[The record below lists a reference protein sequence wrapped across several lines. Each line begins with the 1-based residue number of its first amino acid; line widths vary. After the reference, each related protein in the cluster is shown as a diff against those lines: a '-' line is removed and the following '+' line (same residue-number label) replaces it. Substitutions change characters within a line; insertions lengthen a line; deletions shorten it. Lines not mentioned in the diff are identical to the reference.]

1 MVQTFL
7 TPEVLK
13 QLNHAADEYVYA
25 HKELDSEEDVL
36 GGVFLAGAICGYLA
50 KCKELIGSRINEIN
64 KSSGKGYLA

>member
-7 TPEVLK
+7 TPEVLE
-13 QLNHAADEYVYA
+13 QLNQAADEYAYA

-36 GGVFLAGAICGYLA
+36 GGVFIAGAICGYLK
-50 KCKELIGSRINEIN
+50 KCEEIIGSRTNEIN